1 MELNLMKHDYLPSLK
16 RRRLADYNTDI
27 IDRLYQTI
35 EKRDWCPLSVYSKV
49 PLDIIVTVEAM
60 EFIQTSMI

>member
-35 EKRDWCPLSVYSKV
+35 EKKGLVS
-49 PLDIIVTVEAM
+49 A
-60 EFIQTSMI
+60 